1 MQNYELLGHFYLGK
15 TIDPQSLQRTD
26 EYLLYDSKDLSTHAM
41 CVGMTGSGKTGLGI
55 GLLEEAAM
63 DNIPA
68 LIIDPKGDMSNL
80 LLTFPEL
87 KPEDFLPWLLAS
99 DAERAGLSMEDY
111 AKKKAEDWK
120 NGLAEWE
127 QDGSRIAALKEKAE
141 FAVYT
146 PGSSSGRPLSIVRM
160 LDCPN
165 QEVLADSETLQ
176 DYTTSTISALLSL
189 LNINADPLQSKE
201 HILLSTLLNSYWSKG
216 QSLDLATLIQLIAN
230 PGIEKIGVLPLE
242 TFYPQH
248 ERMQLAMQ
256 FNNLLASPQFSS
268 WLEGEPLNI
277 QNLLYS
283 ASGKPKMSILSIN
296 HLDDQERMFFV
307 STFLNQVVS
316 WMRTQSGT
324 SSLRAIL
331 YMDEIFGYFPPVAN
345 PPSKKPLL
353 NLLKQARAFGLGIVL
368 ATQNPADLDYKGLAN
383 IGTWFVGRLQ
393 TEQDK
398 ARLLDGLQTASQ
410 SGSAQGLSVDRQAL
424 SDLLSKLPA
433 RSFLMNN
440 VHDNAPTLFGTRW
453 CMSYLAGPLSRQ
465 QIAQLDQGGASAASS
480 VSSEVPVGSYAATA
494 DNTATATG
502 QVPPIVAPIPDAD
515 AASTHS
521 ATPEQ
526 VPVSES
532 ATGNASFSMPLN
544 LPKDVEQYYLPVR
557 ENVSSITYVP
567 SVYGFVETTYEDKGS
582 NLFEKE
588 TSTWNT
594 TINSSAI
601 PVNWE
606 DLTHAVADPYDL
618 EKSPVQSA
626 SFSSLP
632 DAASKK
638 SSYTQWSK
646 DLIDYIY
653 RNEVY
658 SLYSN
663 EKKTLISEP
672 GEKKNDFIVRLRQ
685 YNREERDKEMEVIK
699 EKYAKKI
706 ATLEERIRK
715 AEQAVQREKD
725 QANQAKFSTMINVG
739 NTLLDTLLGN
749 KRGFKKSTIG
759 KAASSAR
766 AAGRSRQQ
774 QGDVA
779 RAEETVLTYQE
790 QLQALELDLE
800 NELQVLADTYSDKEE
815 NFKELQIKPKKKDII
830 VKVFGLLWLPYE
842 SVAGGQLRPL
852 YDVAESEE

>member
-15 TIDPQSLQRTD
+15 TIDPQTMQGTD
-26 EYLLYDSKDLSTHAM
+26 DYLLYDSKDLSTHAM

-99 DAERAGLSMEDY
+99 DAERAGLSMEEY

-242 TFYPQH
+242 TFYPQS

-256 FNNLLASPQFSS
+256 FNNLLASPQFAS

-410 SGSAQGLSVDRQAL
+410 SGSAQGISVDRQAL
-424 SDLLSKLPA
+424 SELLSKLPS

-465 QIAQLDQGGASAASS
+465 QIAQLDQGVSSAASS
-480 VSSEVPVGSYAATA
+480 AA
-494 DNTATATG
+494 G
-502 QVPPIVAPIPDAD
+502 QVTPIVAPSVAQVPTINSTST
-515 AASTHS
+515 ASTPLTAEQTS
-521 ATPEQ
+521 AAPEQ
-526 VPVSES
+526 VAVSES
-532 ATGNASFSMPLN
+532 DTSNASFSMPLN
-544 LPKDVEQYYLPVR
+544 LPKDVEQFYLPAR
-557 ENVSSITYVP
+557 ETVSSMTYVP
-567 SVYGFVETTYEDKGS
+567 SVYGFVETTYEDKKSG
-582 NLFEKE
+582 LFEKE
-588 TSTWNT
+588 TSVWNT
-594 TINSSAI
+594 KINSSAI
-601 PVNWE
+601 PVSWE

-618 EKSPVQSA
+618 EKNPAKSA
-626 SFSSLP
+626 SYSSLP

-725 QANQAKFSTMINVG
+725 QASQAKFSTMINVG

-790 QLQALELDLE
+790 QLQALELELE
-800 NELQVLADTYSDKEE
+800 NEMQVLTDTYSDKEE

-830 VKVFGLLWLPYE
+830 VKVFGLLWLPHE
-842 SVAGGQLRPL
+842 SVSGGQLRPL
-852 YDVAESEE
+852 FDVAETEE